1 MSIIL
6 ASIAILGAAFT
17 RLVPEDGISKAF
29 TLRGE
34 GANAVVQA
42 SEELNFMMYGTY
54 TKITGHVASHAD
66 NQAAAR
72 FTFRILAGGKEIFS
86 RANMKGSD
94 VPQLIAVDIP
104 GDTHWIKFTFTPDD
118 ESEASKSAKGVWKQT
133 EMIAE

>member
-6 ASIAILGAAFT
+6 TSIAILGAAFT

-34 GANAVVQA
+34 GAN
-42 SEELNFMMYGTY
+42 
-54 TKITGHVASHAD
+54 
-66 NQAAAR
+66 
-72 FTFRILAGGKEIFS
+72 
-86 RANMKGSD
+86 
-94 VPQLIAVDIP
+94 AVDIP